1 MTSQAVHASGP
12 TTDDAPD
19 DTRPWTTA
27 APGPFGVLIT
37 ATGPGVPVTAV
48 PVPWLRD
55 LTRRH
60 HLVALRGFT
69 APADATELDAY
80 ARTWGEVMEWPFG
93 TVFDVRAHQDPE
105 DHVFDTGF
113 MPLHWDG
120 MYVDFVPEF
129 QVFHCV
135 AAPGAAEGGGTLFC
149 DTTRVL
155 ADADEETLERWRGL
169 TLRYRNAKVSH
180 YGGLVVSPLIE
191 PHPDAGFPV
200 MRFLEPVPDGE
211 HIINQ
216 PDVHVDGLEGEAATA
231 ELAAIR
237 DAAYDPRHVYVHA
250 WQQDDIVI
258 ADNYTLLHTR
268 VPYRR
273 GLPRHLRR
281 VHVLGEPPLPSHIHD
296 HRDATGAD
304 TQRGTA

>member
-1 MTSQAVHASGP
+1 MTSPAVHASGP
-12 TTDDAPD
+12 TADDAPD
-19 DTRPWTTA
+19 DTRPWSTA
-27 APGPFGVLIT
+27 APGPFGVLVT
-37 ATGPGVPVTAV
+37 ATGPGIPVTAV

-60 HLVALRGFT
+60 HLVALRGFA
-69 APADATELDAY
+69 APADAEALDAY
-80 ARTWGEVMEWPFG
+80 ARAWGEVMEWPFG

-120 MYVDFVPEF
+120 MYVEFVPEF
-129 QVFHCV
+129 QIFHCV
-135 AAPGAAEGGGTLFC
+135 AAPGAADDGGTLFC

-155 ADADEETLERWRGL
+155 ADADPETLERWRGL

-200 MRFLEPVPDGE
+200 LRFLEPVPDGE
-211 HIINQ
+211 HIINR
-216 PDVHVDGLEGEAATA
+216 PDVRIDGLEGEEEAA

-237 DAAYDPRHVYVHA
+237 AATYDPRHHYVHT
-250 WQQDDIVI
+250 WQQDDVVI

-281 VHVLGEPPLPSHIHD
+281 VHVLGDPPLPSHVHD
-296 HRDATGAD
+296 HRDTTGTD
-304 TQRGTA
+304 TRRGAA